1 MNKQCPTCD
10 LTIPADAPGGLC
22 PACLLRKGEE
32 TQGALPPIMAAP
44 SLKEISTAFPKLK
57 ITKLIGQGG
66 MGYVYHARQNELS
79 REVALKILSP
89 ELGKDPAFTERFARE
104 ARVLGQLSHPH
115 IVTIYEHGESEGYY
129 YLLMEFVDG
138 VNLRQAMSAGR
149 FTPEQALAIVPTICD
164 ALQAAHS
171 QGIWHRDIKP
181 ENILLTQAGEVKIAD
196 FGIARLIGD
205 TTQNF
210 TLTNTG
216 NALGSAAYMSPEQ
229 HENPHEV
236 DHRADIYS
244 LGVVIYEMLTGEL
257 PLGRF
262 PAPSEKSAVSSRID
276 EIVFQT
282 LEKDRELRQQ
292 TAAEVKTDV
301 TRAGQHS
308 SKTPSK
314 ELTGVAPITVKSVAL
329 FLGGTAL
336 ATSAAI
342 LTKGTVQG
350 ILVCLGILILVLG
363 YVFGLQSLSQMKN
376 HAIAKGW
383 RTGLRALIW
392 APPVLTALVL
402 ILRPIKIA
410 AREQNIALQS
420 PSPLIIASP
429 PKEEITKPSTASIP
443 VSGRVSRRYQPG
455 PNQPYNG
462 PIPEES
468 AVEVLKKMNRA
479 ANESDG
485 ETFKKYYS
493 YKPTNA
499 RSPTLAAKMRSFRG
513 ELVSARRISDDR
525 KSKLFDRFDRSY
537 ALVFATFKTSENR
550 LTHKILAFYI
560 KNNKQGVSYH
570 FQGFGDLL
578 HEVHSIIKFTPPKGN
593 PQETFQS
600 HLIFGQSVTP
610 IADKENHYKIS
621 FPNKINPRE
630 HEIRSP
636 KQDQLQDILKSLESF
651 GLKKHC
657 EVIQKITIDPE
668 PWHLKNGTYEKK
680 TTSEKNK

>member
-57 ITKLIGQGG
+57 FTKLIGQGG

-392 APPVLTALVL
+392 APLVLTALVL
-402 ILRPIKIA
+402 ILPPIKIA

-420 PSPLIIASP
+420 PSPPIIASP
-429 PKEEITKPSTASIP
+429 PKEEITKPATASIP
-443 VSGRVSRRYQPG
+443 VSGRVSRRYQPS

-462 PIPEES
+462 PLPEES

-485 ETFKKYYS
+485 ETFKKHYPYTLTS
-493 YKPTNA
+493 T
-499 RSPTLAAKMRSFRG
+499 STLATIMRSFRG
-513 ELVSARRISDDR
+513 EFVSARRINDKPELYRRYTNYS
-525 KSKLFDRFDRSY
+525 SY
-537 ALVFATFKTSENR
+537 ALVFATFKNSKNR
-550 LTHKILAFYI
+550 LIYNIFVFRVQ
-560 KNNKQGVSYH
+560 NNEQGASYY
-570 FQGFGDLL
+570 FQEFGSLL
-578 HEVHSIIKFTPPKGN
+578 HKAHSIIKFTPPKGN
-593 PQETFQS
+593 PQKILQT
-600 HLIFGQSVTP
+600 HLTLDQSVTP
-610 IADKENHYKIS
+610 ITDKEDHYKIS
-621 FPNKINPRE
+621 FPSIKKPRE
-630 HEIRSP
+630 HEIKSP

-668 PWHLKNGTYEKK
+668 PWHLKNGTYEEK